1 MMLFDTHLHTCFST
15 DSEMTIDELKKEMDQ
30 RIYGAI
36 ITEHMDLHYP
46 VPGQFTFSVDDYFS
60 FYGPYRNNALLLGI
74 EIGLRQDSLTE
85 YRKVVREGSF
95 DFVLG
100 SIHVVDQH
108 DLFYPPYYEGRS
120 KKEAYERY
128 FQTMIDC
135 VRAYDFVDSL
145 GHIDYI
151 ARYAP
156 YADPEIYYH
165 DFSDVIH
172 ELLTIVV
179 QKNIALEINT
189 RRFDDPHVVE
199 HLLPIYQEFH
209 DLGGKYVTLGS
220 DAHRPSAIASHLQ
233 DAWQLAQRCGL
244 QAVYYEKRQRKMMT
258 E

>member
-1 MMLFDTHLHTCFST
+1 MLFDTHLHTCFST
-15 DSEMTIDELKKEMDQ
+15 DSEMTLDELKKEMSQ
-30 RIYGAI
+30 QNYGAI

-46 VPGQFTFSVDDYFS
+46 VSGKFTFSIDDYFS
-60 FYGPYRNNALLLGI
+60 LYGPYRNKALLLGI
-74 EIGLRQDSLTE
+74 EIGLRQDSLAE
-85 YRKVVREGSF
+85 YNQVVRESPF

-120 KKEAYERY
+120 KQEAYERY
-128 FQTMIDC
+128 FRTMIDC
-135 VRAYDFVDSL
+135 VKAYDFVDSL

-165 DFSDVIH
+165 DFSDVIQ
-172 ELLTIVV
+172 ELLTVVV
-179 QKNIALEINT
+179 QKDIALEINT
-189 RRFDDPHVVE
+189 RRFDDRQVME
-199 HLLPIYQEFH
+199 HLLPIYQKFH

-220 DAHRPSAIASHLQ
+220 DAHRPTAVANHLQ
-233 DAWQLAQRCGL
+233 DAWQLAQRCSL
-244 QAVYYEKRQRKMMT
+244 QAVYYQGRQRMMLT